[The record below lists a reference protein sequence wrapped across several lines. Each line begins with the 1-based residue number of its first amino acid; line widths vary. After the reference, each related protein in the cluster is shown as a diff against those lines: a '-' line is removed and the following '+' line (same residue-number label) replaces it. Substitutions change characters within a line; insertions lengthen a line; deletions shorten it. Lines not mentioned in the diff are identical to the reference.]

1 MINLVPIK
9 TRHYHSQ
16 LWTLQILIWIWCK
29 PTDDNVFY
37 HFIRSPND
45 LQHVISTETVTS
57 AGSSNCL
64 IWLLYHLNHSTKLF
78 HPIIWYPYLS
88 IFQILSSCGLMG
100 RNMYDHLGFVA
111 LGYHCYQF
119 WALHW
124 TCSCLLRYLS
134 SSSCLPILSSSY
146 HLYMSNSMRDL
157 EVEGHPVLVLQ
168 LVALNQ
174 IPTIGSLDVPQADG
188 SYISQLFLVVNI
200 PQECTRI
207 WG

>member
-9 TRHYHSQ
+9 TRQYHSWS
-16 LWTLQILIWIWCK
+16 WTLLILIWIWCK
-29 PTDDNVFY
+29 PTEDNVFY

-146 HLYMSNSMRDL
+146 HLYKFYERFRGWRSPSPGSTISCL
-157 EVEGHPVLVLQ
+157 ESDFNNWVFGCSSSRWFIH
-168 LVALNQ
+168 
-174 IPTIGSLDVPQADG
+174 
-188 SYISQLFLVVNI
+188 
-200 PQECTRI
+200 
-207 WG
+207 